1 MWGPAAVWAAVLFL
15 LSAWPNPAGPSWLV
29 VSDKVVHFVLF
40 GVLGG
45 ALALGRRWS
54 GGRTSHLAAVAVGML
69 YGASDEW
76 HQAMVPNRVPSLED
90 WYADAAGVLAGY
102 LLITLILRRVGRRAG
117 A

>member
-45 ALALGRRWS
+45 ALAFGRRWS

-76 HQAMVPNRVPSLED
+76 HQAMVPNRVPSMED